1 MADGSTISISP
12 PTVTIVQ
19 VGLTEVSGCT
29 GTVTRCEA
37 TEVDTDVV
45 STYWRTR
52 TVTKGYRDG
61 HIRFRLV
68 VPAGC
73 RARWQYRSR
82 CIPANSPEGTAPT
95 ESESGMSDWLSA
107 GTYNDLWVT
116 DYACDLTETTTRY
129 RDSSLEDEESS
140 TTVVEL
146 FQVTEIRV
154 EVRKI
159 RMTVNLTTY
168 ASAFAPGTWATVDLT
183 ADAGMSV
190 SPSASFTMEAGD
202 TKTVTVTVGN
212 RRVVR
217 DGQVYLF
224 AYWANPYSQ
233 TSPSSGLM
241 YTVDPL
247 PYAEGASTTQT
258 IEFTLPSTVGP
269 GYDGTTKSIQSS
281 ADFNYAV
288 VVTVSACPEC
298 GASGIV
304 RGTQEVPWGVSCEV
318 EAQDTPTA
326 KFWRWLED
334 RGTYKS
340 VVSRDK
346 VYKINYVDD
355 NPRPLIAEFV
365 CLDGNLLA
373 NGSSGLVVN
382 DGRTALV
389 VAS

>member
-19 VGLTEVSGCT
+19 VGLTPVSGCT
-29 GTVTRCEA
+29 ATVTRCEA
-37 TEVDTDVV
+37 TEVDTEEV

-52 TVTKGYRDG
+52 IVTKGYQDG
-61 HIRFRLV
+61 RIRFQLV
-68 VPAGC
+68 VPPGC
-73 RARWQYRSR
+73 LARWKHTYQNTSGFV
-82 CIPANSPEGTAPT
+82 PEGTVPT
-95 ESESGMSDWLSA
+95 EGESGMSDWLSA

-116 DYACDLTETTTRY
+116 DYACDITRVTTHY
-129 RDSSLEDEESS
+129 RDSGLEDEESS
-140 TTVVEL
+140 TTAIRIDR
-146 FQVTEIRV
+146 VTGIQV

-168 ASAFAPGTWATVDLT
+168 ASAFAPDTWASLDLT

-212 RRVVR
+212 PRVVR

-224 AYWANPYSQ
+224 AYWGGPYPQ
-233 TSPSSGLM
+233 TSPSYGLM
-241 YTVDPL
+241 YTVDPM
-247 PYAEGASTTQT
+247 PYADGASTTQT
-258 IEFTLPSTVGP
+258 IEFTLPLTVGP
-269 GYDGTTKSIQSS
+269 GYDGETKSIQSH

-298 GASGIV
+298 GASGVV
-304 RGTQEVPWGVSCEV
+304 RGTQEVPSGSPCEV

-326 KFWRWLED
+326 KFRRWLED

-340 VVSRDK
+340 VVSHDK
-346 VYKINYVDD
+346 VYKVSYVYD
-355 NPRPLIAEFV
+355 PMSLIAEFV

-382 DGRTALV
+382 DSKTALV
-389 VAS
+389 VAA